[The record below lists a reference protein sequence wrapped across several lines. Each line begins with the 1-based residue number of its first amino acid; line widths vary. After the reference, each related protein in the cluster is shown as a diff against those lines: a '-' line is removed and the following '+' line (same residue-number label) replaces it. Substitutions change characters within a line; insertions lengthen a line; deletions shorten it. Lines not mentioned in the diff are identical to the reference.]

1 MRGIQPRQLPLSKPS
16 SLQNLLYSSTA
27 LRNQPFF
34 LFAHFASL
42 FNFCAISERNNFNP
56 FFLL

>member
-16 SLQNLLYSSTA
+16 SLQNLLYYRFTE
-27 LRNQPFF
+27 PTFFF
-34 LFAHFASL
+34 LFAHLASF